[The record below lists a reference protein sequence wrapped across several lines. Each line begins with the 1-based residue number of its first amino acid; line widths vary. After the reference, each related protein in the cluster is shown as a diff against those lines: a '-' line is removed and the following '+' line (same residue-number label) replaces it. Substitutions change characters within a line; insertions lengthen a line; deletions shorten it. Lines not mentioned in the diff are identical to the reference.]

1 MNLEEIQGQEV
12 KVFLTN
18 GVKLI
23 GKIEDIKDNGFL
35 LIRDNDYQ
43 FVFLQAVA
51 TIMPIVTEY
60 IKDKQV

>member
-1 MNLEEIQGQEV
+1 MNLKEIQGQEV

-18 GVKLI
+18 GIKLL

-51 TIMPIVTEY
+51 TIMPIITEY
-60 IKDKQV
+60 IKDKEV